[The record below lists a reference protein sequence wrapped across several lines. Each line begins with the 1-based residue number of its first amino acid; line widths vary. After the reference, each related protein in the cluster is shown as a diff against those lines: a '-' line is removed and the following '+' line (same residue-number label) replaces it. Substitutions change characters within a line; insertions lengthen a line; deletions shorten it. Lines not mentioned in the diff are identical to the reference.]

1 MSALNKIART
11 MVSDRRGILAAD
23 ESIGTMS
30 ARLEKVGVEATAENR
45 RAYRE
50 LIVTT
55 PRLSESISGVILA
68 DETFHQQLSD
78 GRTFPQYLED
88 IGILAGIKVD
98 TGAKPLA
105 ASPEEKITEG
115 LDGLRERVADYVRG
129 GATFAKWRAV
139 ITIGDGTPSAT
150 AVRANV
156 HALARYAGLCQEGG
170 LVPIVE
176 PEVLMD
182 GDHSLAR
189 CRQVTTAV
197 LAELFEELDLMR
209 VQLDGI
215 VLKPN
220 MVVAGTGSGER
231 PSVADVAEA
240 TVEALRETVPA
251 SVPGIAF
258 LSGGQH
264 PEVATQHLGAMQH
277 LGPRP
282 WELTFSFGRALVGPA
297 LEIWR
302 GDEDNRAAAQKALSE
317 RAIANAAAR

>member
-1 MSALNKIART
+1 MSALNEIART
-11 MVSDRRGILAAD
+11 LVSNRRGILAAD

-30 ARLEKVGVEATAENR
+30 SRLEKVGVAATEENR
-45 RAYRE
+45 RVYRE

-55 PRLSESISGVILA
+55 PRLSESISGIILA
-68 DETFHQQLSD
+68 DETFRQKVSN
-78 GRTFPQYLED
+78 GRTFPEFLAD
-88 IGILAGIKVD
+88 LGILTGIKVD

-105 ASPEEKITEG
+105 GAPNETITEG
-115 LDGLRERVADYVRG
+115 LDGLRERVKDYVRL

-139 ITIGDGTPSAT
+139 IKIGDNLPSDR

-182 GDHSLAR
+182 GAHSLAQ
-189 CRQVTTAV
+189 CQKVTTAV
-197 LAELFEELDLMR
+197 LESLFDELDLMQ

-220 MVVAGTGSGER
+220 MVVAGTDSSEQ
-231 PSVADVAEA
+231 PSVTDVARA
-240 TVEALRETVPA
+240 TVDALRETVPA

-258 LSGGQH
+258 LSGGQS
-264 PEVATQHLGAMQH
+264 PEVATKHLGAMQG
-277 LGPRP
+277 LSPLP
-282 WELTFSFGRALVGPA
+282 WELTYSFGRALVGPA
-297 LEIWR
+297 LETWR
-302 GDEDNRAAAQKALSE
+302 GDNANWDAAQKALSE